1 MFHKSPAIPMISG
14 ILAYALLAAGCDRM
28 LPTEFRKKTGS
39 PVSGLDSRAC
49 GLMTADTADAVRLDA
64 AVLPRPA
71 IEAWRDADDAFIRAN
86 LDTVQA
92 ETALLIRN
100 PQMEDTV
107 FAFLPLPEGPPAET
121 VFYLSW
127 GLSPQSID
135 ATVDFAVFEAD
146 GGLVLPVSGAM
157 KPELVAACT
166 QSVETGGQP
175 TAVPKIRGRFAYAFK
190 PAQARLLIRF
200 ILSKPQAVGSLQLA
214 VLHGNGS
221 DL

>member
-1 MFHKSPAIPMISG
+1 MFHKSPVIPVISG
-14 ILAYALLAAGCDRM
+14 ILACGLLAAGCERM
-28 LPTEFRKKTGS
+28 LPTEFRKKTGYT
-39 PVSGLDSRAC
+39 VSGIDAKAAS
-49 GLMTADTADAVRLDA
+49 LMAADTAAAFRLDA

-71 IEAWRDADDAFIRAN
+71 IEAWRNADDAFIRAN
-86 LDTVQA
+86 LDTVPV

-100 PQMEDTV
+100 PQSEDTV
-107 FAFLPLPEGPPAET
+107 FAFLPLPAIPPAET

-127 GLSPQSID
+127 GLSPANLD
-135 ATVDFAVFEAD
+135 ATVDLAVFGAD
-146 GGLVLPVSGAM
+146 GIAVLPVSGAM
-157 KPELVAACT
+157 RPDLVAACT

-175 TAVPKIRGRFAYAFK
+175 AAVPKIRGRYAYAFK
-190 PAQARLLIRF
+190 PVQARLLIRF